1 LDQKKKKKKNQLESV
16 IFFKKSIRRLV
27 AFNYNAINF
36 LSEFEYI
43 KLNNVY

>member
-1 LDQKKKKKKNQLESV
+1 MKESQLESV
-16 IFFKKSIRRLV
+16 IFFFKKIRRLV
-27 AFNYNAINF
+27 VFNYNAINF